1 MYENFVPCSFTFGNV
16 IATIDSPDGV
26 SANDIVTV
34 SGNDTFGIY
43 AEDVLSDLHSC
54 VYLLSTLLFFGVFV
68 WVASKI
74 GAAVRDL
81 TRDKRGD

>member
-1 MYENFVPCSFTFGNV
+1 MYENYFLGAFDFGNV
-16 IATIDSPDGV
+16 IAFIDCPDAV
-26 SANDIVTV
+26 SSNDVISV
-34 SGNDTFGIY
+34 SGNDSFGIY

-54 VYLLSTLLFFGVFV
+54 VNLLSTLLFFGIFV
-68 WVASKI
+68 WAASKI